1 MLRVK
6 SAEVISLVGALRR
19 ISCGVAILETISLI
33 GELVSVPRSRSLV
46 TSRFDMDF
54 PYFFDICEKF
64 ITIFGSKSLVFLSG
78 DSFATLTSVSYLLCL
93 ILSCSLKFSIDTSS
107 IIT

>member
-54 PYFFDICEKF
+54 P
-64 ITIFGSKSLVFLSG
+64 
-78 DSFATLTSVSYLLCL
+78 
-93 ILSCSLKFSIDTSS
+93 
-107 IIT
+107 